1 MNIKALELAKKI
13 RWEFYASSS
22 LVYDGVD
29 FDKMKVRFFTGQTN
43 CASCYAMLILSLS
56 LSYECPHLI
65 LNAHILNP

>member
-29 FDKMKVRFFTGQTN
+29 FDKMKVRFF
-43 CASCYAMLILSLS
+43 YW
-56 LSYECPHLI
+56 PD
-65 LNAHILNP
+65 